1 MRTVIDLPDEQIGPL
16 KALAEQMR
24 LSRAELVRRA
34 VADYLHRHRPAADD
48 EAFGLWQDHG
58 GDGVAYQERL
68 RSEWDR

>member
-1 MRTVIDLPDEQIGPL
+1 MRTVVDLPDEQIEPL

-34 VADYLHRHRPAADD
+34 IADYLYRHRPVADD
-48 EAFGLWQDHG
+48 SAFGLWQDRG
-58 GDGVAYQERL
+58 EDGVTYQERL

>member
-16 KALAEQMR
+16 KTLAEQMR

-34 VADYLHRHRPAADD
+34 VADYLRRHRPATDD
-48 EAFGLWQDHG
+48 DAFGIWQDRDE
-58 GDGVAYQERL
+58 DGVAYQERL